1 MNCQIFH
8 TMSPIKQTLC
18 RRLKLQLARATA
30 WLAWLLLLAAVPAW
44 VGPALA
50 AGTTTPTSPLAQA
63 APTPDQVLT
72 QSVQQWVASQQG
84 GRPEQVQLVPLDS
97 RVRIQPCARPLA
109 MDHPFASLETIRVRC
124 AEPSWQLFVRL
135 QPGSRVT
142 PSGQPVVA
150 GSNVAS
156 ESRRPVV
163 VANLALVRGMT
174 VQASDVRVQTTALP
188 AGGGHFL
195 ESVSEA
201 LHSELLR
208 DIPPGTPL
216 RKTDLRPLVLVKRG
230 QLVQLT
236 VGRSSGF
243 MVTAHVEALQDG
255 RMGEQVKAKN
265 PDSGRVLTA
274 VVKGPNTL
282 EGL

>member
-1 MNCQIFH
+1 
-8 TMSPIKQTLC
+8 MSPIKQTLC
-18 RRLKLQLARATA
+18 RRLSLQFARTTA

-50 AGTTTPTSPLAQA
+50 NTAKTKPAAA
-63 APTPDQVLT
+63 APAATPDQVLT
-72 QSVQQWVASQQG
+72 QSVQQWVAKQQG
-84 GRPEQVQLVPLDS
+84 GQPEQVQLMPLDN
-97 RVRIQPCARPLA
+97 RVRVQSCARPLQ
-109 MDHPFASLETIRVRC
+109 MDNPFASQETVRVRC
-124 AEPSWQLFVRL
+124 SEPAWQLYVRL
-135 QPGSRVT
+135 QPASRQASAH
-142 PSGQPVVA
+142 PAAQNPGAA
-150 GSNVAS
+150 GEA
-156 ESRRPVV
+156 RRPVV
-163 VANLALVRGMT
+163 VASLSLVRGMT
-174 VQASDVRVQTTALP
+174 VQPSDVRVQSVVLP
-188 AGGGHFL
+188 PGGGAFL
-195 ESVSEA
+195 EDVSEA

-236 VGRSSGF
+236 VGRSAGF
-243 MVTAHVEALQDG
+243 LVTAHVEALQDG

-274 VVKGPNTL
+274 VVKGPSTL

>member
-1 MNCQIFH
+1 
-8 TMSPIKQTLC
+8 MSPIKQTLC
-18 RRLKLQLARATA
+18 RRLSLQLARTTA
-30 WLAWLLLLAAVPAW
+30 WLAWLLLLAAAPAW

-50 AGTTTPTSPLAQA
+50 SAPKAKPA
-63 APTPDQVLT
+63 ASAPSATPDQVLT
-72 QSVQQWVASQQG
+72 QSVQQWVARQQG
-84 GRPEQVQLVPLDS
+84 GQPEQVQLMPLDN
-97 RVRIQPCARPLA
+97 RVRVQSCAQPLT
-109 MDHPFASLETIRVRC
+109 MDHPFASQETIRVRC
-124 AEPSWQLFVRL
+124 ADPVWQLYVRL
-135 QPGSRVT
+135 QPASKT
-142 PSGQPVVA
+142 ATLNSA
-150 GSNVAS
+150 GAA
-156 ESRRPVV
+156 ETRRPVV
-163 VANLALVRGMT
+163 VATMALVRGMT
-174 VQASDVRVQTTALP
+174 VQPSDVRVQNTVLP
-188 AGGGHFL
+188 PGGANFL
-195 ESVSEA
+195 EDVSEA

-236 VGRSSGF
+236 VGKRTGF

-265 PDSGRVLTA
+265 PDSGRVLTG